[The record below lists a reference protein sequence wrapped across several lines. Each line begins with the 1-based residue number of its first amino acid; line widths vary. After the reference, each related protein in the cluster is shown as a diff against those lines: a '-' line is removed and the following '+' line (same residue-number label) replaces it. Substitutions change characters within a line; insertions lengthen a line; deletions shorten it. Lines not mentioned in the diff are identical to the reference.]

1 MRKYYPVAALLIL
14 LATIA
19 LMASIATTNANATPT
34 FTVCGACHT
43 QAATHAVVAHVPLIA
58 TNQCTK
64 CHTNGTANPP
74 TPAACASCHTA
85 AKIVATHPAGGCT
98 VAGCHAGAPEP
109 VVTSVSLRVAPASI
123 KLKKTVK
130 ATGSVT
136 PVADLAGMRVL
147 LKAEIR
153 VGKAWRAARAGS
165 ATVSDAGR
173 YVWTYKPAK
182 KGSYRMTASIRA
194 TGDYKGSKS
203 PTRRFKVN

>member
-1 MRKYYPVAALLIL
+1 MIAALLIL
-14 LATIA
+14 LVAIA
-19 LMASIATTNANATPT
+19 LSASLVTANANATPG
-34 FTVCGACHT
+34 FTVCGVCHT
-43 QAATHAVVAHVPLIA
+43 QAATHAVAAHVPLI
-58 TNQCTK
+58 TNNQCAT
-64 CHTNGTANPP
+64 CHTAGAGAPP
-74 TPAACASCHTA
+74 PSACASCHGA
-85 AKIVATHPAGGCT
+85 AAIVATHPTGACT
-98 VAGCHAGAPEP
+98 IAGCHAAPEP
-109 VVTSVSLRVAPASI
+109 VITSVSLRVAPASI